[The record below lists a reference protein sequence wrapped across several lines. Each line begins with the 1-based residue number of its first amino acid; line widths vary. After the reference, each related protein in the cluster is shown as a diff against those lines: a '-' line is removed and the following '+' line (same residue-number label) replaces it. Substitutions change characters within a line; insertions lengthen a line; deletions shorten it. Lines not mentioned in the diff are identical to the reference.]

1 MTAGHPG
8 EGLNQVHWGREP
20 SPGVGGVGEWVHVC
34 AQRRDD
40 LRQHVCASS
49 HTHTYTHPCP
59 RLAAL
64 GWGYRVWDAA
74 AGN

>member
-1 MTAGHPG
+1 MSGSTS
-8 EGLNQVHWGREP
+8 VP
-20 SPGVGGVGEWVHVC
+20 SG
-34 AQRRDD
+34 RDD
-40 LRQHVCASS
+40 LRQHVRASARTQ
-49 HTHTYTHPCP
+49 THTYPCP